1 MKHDSGPSTPSAPPA
16 RPARRG
22 RWFLLLVPLVVGGGG
37 LLLSR
42 GMPAPEPDAP
52 ETSGPGVSP
61 ASPAPASPRARA
73 PGAPSP
79 VAPVAPAASAL
90 SPEEAERE
98 AQRQL
103 WTVRLERARFSLESY
118 RQSTRYPHESRP
130 IEEHPDRV
138 YPASPSRKQ
147 PLGKKGADISLRLKQ
162 EKLFVVGEESVR
174 FFVGCENAHTGQ
186 PLSCEVHSATASEA
200 PYLAQAGKIGAVPL
214 EFNDSG
220 RLGDEVAGD
229 GTWTTSFQPSRQGF
243 ALFEGTLRVGF
254 GVRASGNAEGNSFFD
269 IQFTPAPPAT
279 FTGKVREVVEQG
291 SLRLYAGLQVRKPGR
306 YVFAARVDDEA
317 GVPLAYLDFNEELE
331 VGAREVRFSLFGL
344 LLHDKKPDFPL
355 RLRDVEGF
363 LLREQGDPDRSLVKT
378 LAGVVHTT
386 GEYPLERF
394 SADEWTSE
402 ERQRYLDE
410 FSRDVAEAE
419 QHLDVL
425 AGKGRP

>member
-1 MKHDSGPSTPSAPPA
+1 MKHDSSPPGPSAAPA

-37 LLLSR
+37 LLLSLW
-42 GMPAPEPDAP
+42 MPAPDPDSP

-61 ASPAPASPRARA
+61 ASPARASPRVRA
-73 PGAPSP
+73 PGAPPSS
-79 VAPVAPAASAL
+79 VPVAPAASAP

-103 WTVRLERARFSLESY
+103 WTARLERARFSLESY

-147 PLGKKGADISLRLKQ
+147 PLGKKGGDISLRLKQ
-162 EKLFVVGEESVR
+162 EKVFVVGEESVR

-200 PYLAQAGKIGAVPL
+200 PYLEQAGKISPVPL

-229 GTWTTSFQPSRQGF
+229 GTWTTSFQPLRQGF
-243 ALFEGTLRVGF
+243 TLFEGTLRVGF
-254 GVRASGNAEGNSFFD
+254 SVRAAGNAEGSSFFD

-331 VGAREVRFSLFGL
+331 AGAREVRFSLFGL

-363 LLREQGDPDRSLVKT
+363 LLRERGDPDRELVKT

-394 SADEWTSE
+394 SSDEWTSE

-410 FSRDVAEAE
+410 FSRDVADA
-419 QHLDVL
+419 QAHLDAL
-425 AGKGRP
+425 AGKGPP

>member
-1 MKHDSGPSTPSAPPA
+1 MKHDSSPPGPPSPPV
-16 RPARRG
+16 RPVRRG
-22 RWFLLLVPLVVGGGG
+22 RWLLLVVPLVVGGGG
-37 LLLSR
+37 LLFSTR
-42 GMPAPEPDAP
+42 MFAPGPVPPDA
-52 ETSGPGVSP
+52 SGPGVSSAP
-61 ASPAPASPRARA
+61 RVRASSPPRA
-73 PGAPSP
+73 PGAPS
-79 VAPVAPAASAL
+79 VAAPVAPPAPSV
-90 SPEEAERE
+90 SPAEAERE

-103 WTVRLERARFSLESY
+103 WRARLERARFSLDSY
-118 RQSTRYPHESRP
+118 RRSTRYPPESRS

-147 PLGKKGADISLRLKQ
+147 PLGKGSGDIALRLKQ
-162 EKLFVVGEESVR
+162 EKVFVVGEESVR

-186 PLSCEVHSATASEA
+186 PLPCEVHSASASEA
-200 PYLAQAGKIGAVPL
+200 PYLEQAARLGAVPL

-254 GVRASGNAEGNSFFD
+254 SVRASGSAEGTSFFD

-279 FTGKVREVVEQG
+279 FTGKVREGVEQG

-331 VGAREVRFSLFGL
+331 AGAREVRFSLFGL

-363 LLREQGDPDRSLVKT
+363 LLRERGDPDRELVKT

-410 FSRDVAEAE
+410 FSRDVDEAQ
-419 QHLDVL
+419 QHLDEL
-425 AGKGRP
+425 AGKGPP